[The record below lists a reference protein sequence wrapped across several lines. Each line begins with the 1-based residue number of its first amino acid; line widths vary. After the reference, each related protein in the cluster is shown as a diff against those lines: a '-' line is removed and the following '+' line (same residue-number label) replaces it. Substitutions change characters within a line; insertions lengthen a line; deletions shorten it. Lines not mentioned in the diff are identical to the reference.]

1 MSIVAG
7 KPVAVQSASRG
18 AQSTVPSPTEA
29 GMPRLRWCGRR
40 GLESGYR
47 IRPGM
52 RGHLGYLDAPSVRVH
67 ATPESL
73 SCVGA
78 DGGVRQQIE
87 FISPMACRFPVLFVS
102 NIRLLETFGDGRQ
115 ENVSVALSIL
125 RRHGFAAAVFVAA
138 DVLVQT
144 TSCGGMRSSCERCG
158 PGAPSRISYGAWLAA
173 AQSRRA
179 SSSWPCSCATAP
191 SFPCSACVC
200 SRRLLETRV
209 PRAPA

>member
-1 MSIVAG
+1 
-7 KPVAVQSASRG
+7 
-18 AQSTVPSPTEA
+18 
-29 GMPRLRWCGRR
+29 
-40 GLESGYR
+40 
-47 IRPGM
+47 M

-125 RRHGFAAAVFVAA
+125 RRHGFPAAVFVAA

-144 TSCGGMRSSCERCG
+144 TSWWWHEILLRALRTGR
-158 PGAPSRISYGAWLAA
+158 PSGIS
-173 AQSRRA
+173 
-179 SSSWPCSCATAP
+179 
-191 SFPCSACVC
+191 
-200 SRRLLETRV
+200 
-209 PRAPA
+209 